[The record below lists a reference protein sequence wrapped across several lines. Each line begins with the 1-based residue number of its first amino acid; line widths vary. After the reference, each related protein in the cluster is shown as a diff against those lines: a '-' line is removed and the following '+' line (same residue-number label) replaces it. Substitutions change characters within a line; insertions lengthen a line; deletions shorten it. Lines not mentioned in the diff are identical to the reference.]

1 MLSNVTKTNDV
12 LRGATQMQDLWA
24 EVEKE
29 TPAQGR
35 PGPRVLQN
43 HIMVGKVMDEQ
54 EKRDKLE
61 LLNRRRQQR
70 NNFYISDSAKK
81 LNNRKSSMDKEERK
95 KVQSRLTQRPAHSP
109 PRPKSPSN
117 QGHVMFTGEPSPCSP
132 KRSPKSPKS
141 RAVVSTP
148 GTMVESSRQRA
159 ARTGESPAAF
169 AGLTMQDFYAGDDW
183 RPAFEYR
190 PAVQDKPWENVEGF
204 AQSTRTLERRK
215 MDPYLDINS
224 FQGNRLSAKVHSRPS
239 PFRCTFSFPSLP
251 SSSLN

>member
-141 RAVVSTP
+141 RAMVSTP

-204 AQSTRTLERRK
+204 AQSTRALERRK

-224 FQGNRLSAKVHSRPS
+224 FQGNRLSAKVHARPS
-239 PFRCTFSFPSLP
+239 PFRCASLFLLSLP
-251 SSSLN
+251 PL